1 MNALLKN
8 WKTTVSSILTVTLA
22 TSAALM
28 AYPPVLQHLK
38 IMGVLGLIQ
47 VLAKVWIGLIQND
60 APAPPAQ

>member
-60 APAPPAQ
+60 APTPPAQ

>member
-1 MNALLKN
+1 MNAILKN

-38 IMGVLGLIQ
+38 IMGVLGLVQ

-60 APAPPAQ
+60 APVPPAQ